1 MFRWSFVVQEQ
12 AERLSSP
19 FDIDE
24 RFIRDFVVMSCDFIT
39 DARLQPM
46 IDQFRAHNAT
56 FLCLLSDMCA
66 TGPVPGPKV
75 RRGKGRDFVALE
87 ESTSRIVYMTSE
99 EDFDQPVNAESWM
112 NKHIFKCESDG
123 AVCRLS
129 RVFHATFLPWHDCKT
144 KILKCLPRIS
154 SKLYTGQVFDGRA
167 TGIHT
172 NESLVAKSAQ
182 VGARALI
189 KRSVVGSRCSIG
201 ERANIQGS
209 VIMEDSSIGKGAK
222 ITQSI
227 ICSGVV
233 VGDNAE
239 LSSVIVTKDQRI
251 SANGNDFPPGRAA
264 LIVD

>member
-1 MFRWSFVVQEQ
+1 MIVFVTVSNGDGE
-12 AERLSSP
+12 APKCMAYLLP
-19 FDIDE
+19 
-24 RFIRDFVVMSCDFIT
+24 
-39 DARLQPM
+39 
-46 IDQFRAHNAT
+46 HGNAT
-56 FLCLLSDMCA
+56 
-66 TGPVPGPKV
+66 
-75 RRGKGRDFVALE
+75 VAAHANNLGSYFE
-87 ESTSRIVYMTSE
+87 
-99 EDFDQPVNAESWM
+99 VNKS
-112 NKHIFKCESDG
+112 
-123 AVCRLS
+123 
-129 RVFHATFLPWHDCKT
+129 
-144 KILKCLPRIS
+144 ILKCLPRIS

-182 VGARALI
+182 IGTRALI

-239 LSSVIVTKDQRI
+239 LNSVIVTKDQRI
-251 SANGNDFPPGRAA
+251 SANAKLQND
-264 LIVD
+264 LIAMDDEDNAWENGL